1 MEDDIISIIF
11 EKKED
16 DDMFNFKNEELSKW
30 TDAKRKYSDELFN
43 FISQRVHPK
52 SQKKL
57 IRLMEQYIDA
67 HAEYFYCENKMY
79 YRAGFT
85 DGISIVNKSLIN

>member
-1 MEDDIISIIF
+1 MEDDILSILF

-16 DDMFNFKNEELSKW
+16 ENMFNFKNEELSKW
-30 TDAKRKYSDELFN
+30 TDIKRKYSNELFD

-57 IRLMEQYIDA
+57 IKLIEAYIDA
-67 HAEYFYCENKMY
+67 NVEYFYCENKLY
-79 YRAGFT
+79 YKAGFT
-85 DGISIVNKSLIN
+85 DGISIVNKPFIN